1 MTAKELRNHIV
12 RLLWEYLKI
21 PVILSDQAQPEV
33 DPPFMIY
40 TVTTPYS
47 STGEMGD
54 VTWRPDGAD
63 RLLEDRLEMPS
74 ATLSFTVCSE
84 NRTGK
89 HGKEISG
96 ADEAEDLADKA
107 VGYFK
112 HVGYDD
118 FARLGICVVDV
129 GPVQD
134 RTTLM
139 VDEASRR
146 KGFDVR
152 IRYTRTDTRK
162 ISTVEGVAI
171 TQKGVNDL

>member
-1 MTAKELRNHIV
+1 MRNQV
-12 RLLWEYLKI
+12 VKLLWSYLQI

-33 DPPFMIY
+33 DPPFCIY
-40 TVTTPYS
+40 TMTSPYS

-54 VTWRPDGAD
+54 ITTRDAEDPME
-63 RLLEDRLEMPS
+63 LLEDRVEMPS

-84 NRTGK
+84 NREGED
-89 HGKEISG
+89 GEPISG
-96 ADEAEDLADKA
+96 ADEAEELADKA
-107 VGYFK
+107 AGFFK
-112 HVGYDD
+112 QVGYDD
-118 FARLGICVVDV
+118 FSRLGICIVDV

-152 IRYTRTDTRK
+152 IRYTRTDTRT
-162 ISTVEGVAI
+162 IQTVQRTTT
-171 TQKGVNDL
+171 TQKKE

>member
-1 MTAKELRNHIV
+1 MKPLELRDEIV
-12 RLLWEYLKI
+12 KRLYKYMKI

-40 TVTTPYS
+40 SFVTPYS
-47 STGEMGD
+47 GTGEMGD
-54 VTWRPDGAD
+54 FAWTPDKPGY
-63 RLLEDRLEMPS
+63 LLESRTEMPT
-74 ATLSFTVCSE
+74 ATLSFTVCSQ

-89 HGKEISG
+89 RGKEISG
-96 ADEAEDLADKA
+96 ADEAEMLADKA

-112 HVGYDD
+112 HIGYDD
-118 FARLGICVVDV
+118 FACLGICIVDV
-129 GPVQD
+129 GPVGD
-134 RTTLM
+134 RTTLG

-162 ISTVEGVAI
+162 ISTVESAAI
-171 TQKGVNDL
+171 TRKKE